1 MEKLILSCG
10 RYIPMSAG
18 DSEIRIRALEAYLA
32 RLSEELEILLGETGR
47 TLNALQAEQS
57 GAMSVGDRR
66 EGGV

>member
-10 RYIPMSAG
+10 RFLPPSAG
-18 DSEIRIRALEAYLA
+18 DSESRVNALEAYLA

-47 TLNALQAEQS
+47 MLEALQSAQAALTVRDN
-57 GAMSVGDRR
+57 G